1 MRRLLS
7 EADERATSK
16 TRVLQDRL
24 EEAEKERDKF
34 EHEMLSSS
42 RRTNRQLEELKQ
54 RVRDLERESK
64 TLAEDKEALE
74 GKEREWRRRRE
85 ELEVSYFVLRRA
97 RLRHY
102 PGVCGLTL
110 IGKPWCLSNT
120 NTLHRPSSPA
130 MMLKW
135 PRCALLSAT
144 CAQLLMHPSNKSV
157 RPRKLRMTCDV
168 H

>member
-97 RLRHY
+97 L
-102 PGVCGLTL
+102 PGAVLGF
-110 IGKPWCLSNT
+110 
-120 NTLHRPSSPA
+120 A
-130 MMLKW
+130 
-135 PRCALLSAT
+135 
-144 CAQLLMHPSNKSV
+144 V
-157 RPRKLRMTCDV
+157 
-168 H
+168 

>member
-16 TRVLQDRL
+16 SRVLQDRL

-85 ELEVSYFVLRRA
+85 ELEVSYLLVWRALPGTVLGLA
-97 RLRHY
+97 SRLEFD
-102 PGVCGLTL
+102 
-110 IGKPWCLSNT
+110 SEF
-120 NTLHRPSSPA
+120 
-130 MMLKW
+130 M
-135 PRCALLSAT
+135 
-144 CAQLLMHPSNKSV
+144 QLMEFFIY
-157 RPRKLRMTCDV
+157 
-168 H
+168 

>member
-16 TRVLQDRL
+16 SRALQDRL

-54 RVRDLERESK
+54 RIRDLERETK
-64 TLAEDKEALE
+64 TLSEDKETLE

-85 ELEVSYFVLRRA
+85 ELEVSYPFGELVMEIIA
-97 RLRHY
+97 RDL
-102 PGVCGLTL
+102 PLVVV
-110 IGKPWCLSNT
+110 
-120 NTLHRPSSPA
+120 
-130 MMLKW
+130 
-135 PRCALLSAT
+135 
-144 CAQLLMHPSNKSV
+144 KS
-157 RPRKLRMTCDV
+157 CSIAC
-168 H
+168 